1 MDYDGLIINYK
12 WRGQQTLTQDERDH
26 QLKQDLALDLNSQR
40 IADDLSVVRLTSGY
54 MELVDKYYQ
63 FKGILTSVMLSMFM
77 LSSWVVFKFWGGIIN
92 DIAIHGFNNDVFYY
106 ISGFIFGGIFFI
118 FLLLSLCLLKK
129 ESFARTHY
137 PIRFDRK
144 NQLVHVFSLE
154 GEIYSVKWSDIFFT
168 TGDFSARKHTKRK
181 DYDIRGHIL
190 DKDGKTVLKTFGL
203 AASAS
208 NHVAL
213 HRYWEFIRRYM
224 EEGPEAVAN
233 IIKICPPVEKKREGI
248 FFGYWYAL
256 TVYYGAPLVVM
267 PIMMVLAL
275 IAWPGRVFAM
285 YTSRRPFWTSE
296 VEAAC
301 VIDPNDPFDM
311 SATDNPKSIA
321 LWMLGMDKSHRCI
334 DKMRVRKMKTLERK
348 N

>member
-1 MDYDGLIINYK
+1 M
-12 WRGQQTLTQDERDH
+12 
-26 QLKQDLALDLNSQR
+26 
-40 IADDLSVVRLTSGY
+40 
-54 MELVDKYYQ
+54 
-63 FKGILTSVMLSMFM
+63 
-77 LSSWVVFKFWGGIIN
+77 
-92 DIAIHGFNNDVFYY
+92 
-106 ISGFIFGGIFFI
+106 
-118 FLLLSLCLLKK
+118 LKK

-144 NQLVHVFSLE
+144 NQLVHVFSLK
-154 GEIYSVKWSDIFFT
+154 GEIYSVKWNNIFFT
-168 TGDFSARKHTKRK
+168 TGDFSTRKHTKRK
-181 DYDIRGHIL
+181 YYDIRGHIL
-190 DKDGKTVLKTFGL
+190 DQDGKTVLKTFGL

-224 EEGPEAVAN
+224 DEGPGVVAD
-233 IIKICPPVEKKREGI
+233 IIKLCPPVEKKREGI

-285 YTSRRPFWTSE
+285 YTSRRPFWTPE

-311 SATDNPKSIA
+311 SAADNPKSIA

-334 DKMRVRKMKTLERK
+334 DKMRARKMKTLERK

>member
-12 WRGQQTLTQDERDH
+12 WRIEQTLTQNERDH
-26 QLKQDLALDLNSQR
+26 QLKQGVVLDLNSQR
-40 IADDLSVVRLTSGY
+40 IADDLSVIRLTSGY

-63 FKGILTSVMLSMFM
+63 FKGILTSVMLSMFI
-77 LSSWVVFKFWGGIIN
+77 LSIWAIFAFWGEAII
-92 DIAIHGFNNDVFYY
+92 DIVMHGFNNGTVYYVFSF
-106 ISGFIFGGIFFI
+106 IAGGGFLI
-118 FLLLSLCLLKK
+118 FLLVSFFMLKK

-144 NQLVHVFSLE
+144 NKLVHVFSLE
-154 GEIYSVKWSDIFFT
+154 SEIYSVKWDDIFFT
-168 TGDFSARKHTKRK
+168 TGDVLAHKHTKRRN
-181 DYDIRGHIL
+181 YDIRGHVL

-203 AASAS
+203 AASTS

-224 EEGPEAVAN
+224 EEGPEAVAD
-233 IIKICPPVEKKREGI
+233 IIKLCPPVEKKREGI

-285 YTSRRPFWTSE
+285 YTSRRPFWTPE

-311 SATDNPKSIA
+311 SAADNPKSIA

-334 DKMRVRKMKTLERK
+334 DKMRARKMKALERK
-348 N
+348 D